1 MERDLLKIIFL
12 GFWNFEEFISNVIFL
27 LYMYKVIYVCSDL
40 KCLKVFIWK
49 LKGIIYIGLYVFN
62 KKIGIL
68 WLMILLDFCYL

>member
-1 MERDLLKIIFL
+1 
-12 GFWNFEEFISNVIFL
+12 
-27 LYMYKVIYVCSDL
+27 MYKVIYVCSDL